1 MESNSRYNE
10 ELFEKFL
17 EIIAP
22 NPHNKINLPEGIKNI
37 LFNEDYFKQYAKF
50 EKSYSGSILTYGD
63 ITNFQNNYLREKHL
77 LDSDEIKARSL
88 TGKKIT
94 IKKDDFN
101 HAFLS
106 DNWGGLNFSQ
116 KYTILHWLQSTLSTK
131 PNLPTI
137 DFISTSPNNDGDA
150 SYFRNINAIYLKFS
164 NLNSGLFIASALIHE
179 MDHFNCL
186 TNPDINKVIKISD
199 NEINL
204 KNYAMA
210 NGLPI
215 GDPESGYNPNDP
227 WAGRE
232 PRFYSDII
240 VDGDQMVVSAAGGNN
255 RFAQLYNG
263 GFHRATTG
271 GSISGYYYKRFSP
284 IGCNPWDK
292 GWNNFQAYVPYLR
305 LADVYLMYAE
315 AVLQG
320 YGSAAS
326 SSTVLSLT
334 AESAVNRIRNRA
346 QLPNLVS
353 KYTATKEAFMGEIIR
368 ERAVELAYEAHR
380 FCDLRRWNLNGEIE
394 YREKTAIDFDRG
406 IDGKPINL
414 QERIIITR
422 VVEKKHNWLP
432 LPLSNTNLYPE
443 FPQNPGW

>member
-204 KNYAMA
+204 KNYLTSKYRQIDAIDIDIFQVPQTDR
-210 NGLPI
+210 NSVLFLKNILSPI
-215 GDPESGYNPNDP
+215 ETTKTHN
-227 WAGRE
+227 
-232 PRFYSDII
+232 SD
-240 VDGDQMVVSAAGGNN
+240 VNSFMTFKQYMQNE
-255 RFAQLYNG
+255 LY
-263 GFHRATTG
+263 
-271 GSISGYYYKRFSP
+271 IFSP
-284 IGCNPWDK
+284 IERKAFAEQSRHLNTMMENQSVKFLDRLILDEINKRSNDVQSLNIAPVLKNLDDDIK
-292 GWNNFQAYVPYLR
+292 NELFNKTMQTNYYLNNDLGTTQSY
-305 LADVYLMYAE
+305 
-315 AVLQG
+315 
-320 YGSAAS
+320 
-326 SSTVLSLT
+326 
-334 AESAVNRIRNRA
+334 
-346 QLPNLVS
+346 S
-353 KYTATKEAFMGEIIR
+353 KYAIKTNGMLIEIYDYFKGQNGEIIFGE
-368 ERAVELAYEAHR
+368 ER
-380 FCDLRRWNLNGEIE
+380 
-394 YREKTAIDFDRG
+394 
-406 IDGKPINL
+406 
-414 QERIIITR
+414 
-422 VVEKKHNWLP
+422 
-432 LPLSNTNLYPE
+432 
-443 FPQNPGW
+443 